1 MKIAL
6 LTGVAMTAML
16 GGFQAQAQDAAP
28 NATTVTEVVVTGSR
42 IKRPQFDGTI
52 PGVQVTKE
60 EIVQRGFNNAYDIV
74 LSQPMVSAGAS
85 PYGSNG
91 GQTSSLGTAFAD
103 LLGLGSQRTLTLV
116 NGRRQV
122 SGNAATLF
130 VTGNNAGSQ
139 VDLGAIPSQLIDR
152 VDTLTVGGAAAYGS
166 DAIAGVINYII
177 KDKYVGSEA
186 RVSARTSAHGDANR
200 YSFSAIH
207 GQNLMGDRANLTLAF
222 EQTETDALYADARTW
237 TLDAATAVTNAFNGS
252 KRNPNFAANA
262 AIDVSGLNNGAF
274 LRNSDDGLPST
285 AYAYFARNSLQ
296 YPSGIAFTP
305 SSATAACPTTIAGV
319 TACLLP
325 TGSVSSTSQLV
336 PGIPTGN
343 GLYFT
348 SAPSGTFPNFAPT
361 SLPTGVTAAAV
372 FARYGVTPPAGLTTA
387 QQNTLA
393 VNVLQSKLPTLREYL
408 AQNPNTDI
416 NLIVGSL
423 YSNIPRVANTD
434 PATRALFPFIARPVR
449 FNANGEAE
457 NWSFANIAPDAQGT
471 LGVAPGIEGNNT
483 SRYSL
488 VQNAQTRKNFT
499 VFATFDIN
507 DHIQAYSQN
516 IYSTVETV
524 LPRNGAPGNAVTSAG
539 SESSGILVSINNPYL
554 SATSQQL
561 LRSSGAVNTANNF
574 IMSRT
579 NQDILGDNPLRG
591 VTNIGNFAQGLKGD
605 FDFLQRNW
613 TWDVSYTYGKA
624 DGKVEFTG
632 IRDLEYLL
640 AIDTVRDGSGAIT
653 CRAKTNA
660 AAYLGKSP
668 SVIVTNLADTPRPDG
683 LTAKQPFTP
692 VVTQAMIDGCQP
704 LNPFGYGQMTQAAKD
719 YVTAQQFYAF
729 ENVQTFL
736 QGSVTGDLFQLPG
749 GPLGVALAA
758 ERRTTKN
765 EYGVDEISRYGRTRS
780 AAISATQYE
789 TEAQEYGVEV
799 NVPVLGTG
807 FNLPFAQR
815 LEINSAVRWSKQTG
829 NASTYVNQL
838 GTTISP
844 SYEGELS
851 KIWSLAATFQPI
863 RDITFRG
870 NVTRSIRQPD
880 GVELFLGGQASFTTM
895 SDPCAVGNINS
906 GLNPATRKANCI
918 AAVRA
923 AGYASTNAEAETFLS
938 TFNPGT
944 PSVLGARFG
953 NMELKP
959 ERGESWTAGVVLEP
973 RFVPNLRMSFDYID
987 IQLKDQLTRVSAEQL
1002 LTYCY
1007 DSASYPDN
1015 NAQFGLNTCS
1025 SVPRYT
1031 SGTEPNASRAFSVN
1045 DGWQSTYL
1053 NLAQTNLRAA
1063 NLVVLYRFDLAELF
1077 RSSGDWGRVS
1087 VNSNLY
1093 RIYESSF
1100 SGTGLPGDT
1109 EQYLGSIGTPKWQSN
1124 TTIGYSLKRLST
1136 SLNFS
1141 TISDTIRFNGAVPAT
1156 IEQNAY
1162 LDRKGY
1168 ELYNLYVG
1176 YELTDAVDLRF
1187 NVNNVSN
1194 KRWEEEAVG
1203 AIVST
1208 VGRTFQLS
1216 VNARF

>member
-1 MKIAL
+1 MKVAL
-6 LTGVAMTAML
+6 LAGAALSAVL
-16 GGFQAQAQDAAP
+16 GTYAYAQETTPPQ
-28 NATTVTEVVVTGSR
+28 TTVTEVVVTGSR

-60 EIVQRGFNNAYDIV
+60 EIIERGFNNAYDIV
-74 LSQPMVSAGAS
+74 LSQPMVYAGAS
-85 PYGSNG
+85 PYGNNG

-130 VTGNNAGSQ
+130 VTSNNAGSQ

-177 KDKYVGSEA
+177 KDKYVGSEVRA
-186 RVSARTSAHGDANR
+186 SARASEKGDANR
-200 YSFSAIH
+200 YSFSVIV
-207 GQNLMGDRANLTLAF
+207 GRNLMDERANLTLAF
-222 EQTETDALYADARTW
+222 EQTTTDALYADARPW
-237 TLDAATAVTNAFNGS
+237 IIDAGVGVTNAFNGS
-252 KRNPNFAANA
+252 KRNPNFSPTA
-262 AIDVSGLNNGAF
+262 AIDVTGLNNGAF
-274 LRNSDDGLPST
+274 LRNSDDGIPST
-285 AYAYFARNSLQ
+285 AYAYFARNALQ
-296 YPSGIAFTP
+296 YPSGVAFTP

-372 FARYGVTPPAGLTTA
+372 FAKYGVTAPTGLTTA
-387 QQNTLA
+387 QLNTLA

-434 PATRALFPFIARPVR
+434 PATRALFPFIAKPVR
-449 FNANGEAE
+449 FNANGQAE
-457 NWSFANIAPDAQGT
+457 NWSFANIGPNAQGT
-471 LGVAPGIEGNNT
+471 LGSAPGIEGNNT
-483 SRYSL
+483 NRTNL
-488 VQNAQTRKNFT
+488 IQNAQNRKNFT
-499 VFATFDIN
+499 AFATFDIN
-507 DHIQAYSQN
+507 DRIQAYSQN
-516 IYSTVETV
+516 TYSTVRTV
-524 LPRNGAPGNAVTSAG
+524 VPRNAASGNAVTSAG
-539 SESSGILVSINNPYL
+539 TETSGILVSINNPYL
-554 SATSQQL
+554 SAASQQL
-561 LRSSGAVNTANNF
+561 LRDSGAVNTANNF

-579 NQDILGDNPLRG
+579 NQDILGDNPQRG

-605 FDFLQRNW
+605 FDFLDRNW
-613 TWDVSYTYGKA
+613 TWDLSYTYGRA
-624 DGKVEFTG
+624 DGKVESTS
-632 IRDLEYLL
+632 ILDVEYLL
-640 AIDTVRDGSGAIT
+640 AIDTVRDGSGQIT
-653 CRAKTNA
+653 CRAKTNP
-660 AAYLGKSP
+660 AAYLGKAP
-668 SVIVTNLADTPRPDG
+668 SFIASNLADIPQSSGTI
-683 LTAKQPFTP
+683 AKQSFQPT
-692 VVTQAMIDGCQP
+692 VTQAMIDSCQP

-719 YVTAQQFYAF
+719 YVTAQQVYSF
-729 ENVQTFL
+729 ENTQTFL
-736 QGSVTGDLFQLPG
+736 QGSIAGDVLQLPG

-765 EYGVDEISRYGRTRS
+765 DYSANDVSRLGRARG

-789 TEAQEYGVEV
+789 TEAQEYGVEL
-799 NVPVLGTG
+799 NIPILGG
-807 FNLPFAQR
+807 DFSLPFAQR
-815 LEINSAVRWSKQTG
+815 LEINPAVRWSKQTG
-829 NASTYVNQL
+829 EASTYINQV
-838 GTTISP
+838 GNSVSP
-844 SYEGELS
+844 KYDGDLS

-880 GVELFLGGQASFTTM
+880 GVELFLGGQGAFTTM
-895 SDPCAVGNINS
+895 ADPCAVGNINS
-906 GLNPATRKANCI
+906 GLNPATRKANCV
-918 AAVRA
+918 AAVKA

-938 TFNPGT
+938 TFNPGS

-953 NMELKP
+953 NMALKP

-973 RFVPNLRMSFDYID
+973 RFIPNLRMSFDYID

-1002 LTYCY
+1002 LTYCF
-1007 DSASYPDN
+1007 DSTAYPDN
-1015 NAQFGLNTCS
+1015 SAQFGVNSCA

-1031 SGTEPNASRAFSVN
+1031 AGTEPNSARAFSVS

-1063 NLVVLYRFDLAELF
+1063 NIVVTYRKALAELF
-1077 RSSGDWGRVS
+1077 GSSGDWGRIS
-1087 VNSNLY
+1087 LNSNLY
-1093 RIYESSF
+1093 RTYESSF

-1124 TTIGYSLKRLST
+1124 TTIGYARDKIST
-1136 SLNFS
+1136 SLNIN
-1141 TISDTIRFNGAVPAT
+1141 TVSDTIRFNGAVPAT

-1168 ELYNLYVG
+1168 AVYNLYVG
-1176 YELTDAVDLRF
+1176 YKLTKEIDLRF
-1187 NVNNVSN
+1187 NVNNLAG
-1194 KRWEEEAVG
+1194 KRWEQEAVG
-1203 AIVST
+1203 VIYSS
-1208 VGRTFQLS
+1208 VGRTYQFS
-1216 VNARF
+1216 MNARF